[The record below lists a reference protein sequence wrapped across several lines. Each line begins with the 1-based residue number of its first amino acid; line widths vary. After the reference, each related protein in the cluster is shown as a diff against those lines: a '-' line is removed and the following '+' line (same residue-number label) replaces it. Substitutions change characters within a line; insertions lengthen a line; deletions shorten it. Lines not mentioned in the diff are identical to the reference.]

1 MAHISGTQCNIILL
15 YVTKSPKMK
24 PLLVIYHFLS
34 RQNQH
39 GKSESNPKEGNKKSR
54 EVGKGPIL
62 SGPVLRIVVASA
74 TAATL
79 LLLRFKV
86 MGSTLPVFTSFDN
99 PASYEAAPAK
109 QVRGVLVLN
118 VQCFSEHL

>member
-1 MAHISGTQCNIILL
+1 M
-15 YVTKSPKMK
+15 
-24 PLLVIYHFLS
+24 
-34 RQNQH
+34 
-39 GKSESNPKEGNKKSR
+39 
-54 EVGKGPIL
+54 GKGPIL

-109 QVRGVLVLN
+109 QVRGVIVLN
-118 VQCFSEHL
+118 VQCFSDIIINCTCCDPSDIPQHDVFRHLHTDFG